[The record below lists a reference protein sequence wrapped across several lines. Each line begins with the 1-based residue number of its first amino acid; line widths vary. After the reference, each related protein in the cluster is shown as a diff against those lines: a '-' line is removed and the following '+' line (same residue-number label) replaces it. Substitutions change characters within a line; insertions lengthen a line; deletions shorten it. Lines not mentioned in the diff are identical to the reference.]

1 MQQASQF
8 TQAASGG
15 TQRHRSGD
23 VKLQA
28 QRYNKGGVKMQAKA
42 ATQKMLANAQ

>member
-28 QRYNKGGVKMQAKA
+28 KA